1 MFAYVARQAIYDTEK
16 RVFAYELLFRDGVS
30 NCFPDISPDEA
41 TSAMLADS
49 HLSIGVENISFNKTS
64 FINFHQDTIIHRF
77 PSTLDP
83 MNVVIEIVE
92 SVDVNEEFIAACQH
106 IKQLGYKI
114 ALDDYNFSDLWAP
127 LLPLVKYV
135 KIEAE
140 IIDLDN
146 PSVVSNLRKL
156 QADGKILIAE
166 KVETLEEFE
175 RFKAVGFDYFQGYF
189 LSHPEMI
196 KHKSVQVATSSILEL
211 VAASSSATF
220 DFKKIND
227 VFETDVGL
235 TYKLM
240 RFINNPLFNK
250 RQTINSLHHA
260 IRFLGETELKKFIAL
275 LAVANLRGNKPV
287 DLILSSLV
295 RANFCKLMAQAMAH
309 RENPPS
315 SYILGL
321 FSHMD
326 ALMDMPMP
334 EIMKSL
340 PFSDDVKTAL
350 CEVHSNTEL
359 ALQLRICIAFERAD
373 WAVIYE
379 MSQKANIPES
389 DLFNMYYES
398 VQWANAMHAQV
409 TESK

>member
-1 MFAYVARQAIYDTEK
+1 MFAYVARQAIYDTQK

-30 NCFPDISPDEA
+30 NCFPDISLDEA
-41 TSAMLADS
+41 TSSVLADS
-49 HLSIGVENISFNKTS
+49 HLSVGVENICFNKLS

-83 MNVVIEIVE
+83 LTVVIEIVE
-92 SVDVNEEFIAACQH
+92 SVDLSPEFINACEH
-106 IKQLGYKI
+106 IKQQGYKI
-114 ALDDYNFSDLWAP
+114 ALDDYDFSDKWETM
-127 LLPLVKYV
+127 LPLAKYV

-140 IIDLDN
+140 LIDLDK
-146 PSVVSNLRKL
+146 PEIAKHIQDL
-156 QADGKILIAE
+156 QAQGKILIAE
-166 KVETLEEFE
+166 KVETLQEYETFKKAGFE
-175 RFKAVGFDYFQGYF
+175 YFQGYF
-189 LSHPEMI
+189 LSKPEMV
-196 KHKSVQVATSSILEL
+196 KHKSIQVSTSSILEL
-211 VAASSSATF
+211 VAASSSKDF
-220 DFKKIND
+220 DFQRINE
-227 VFETDVGL
+227 VFEKDLGL

-260 IRFLGETELKKFIAL
+260 IRFLGEVELKKFIAL
-275 LAVANLRGNKPV
+275 LAIANLRGNKPV

-295 RANFCKLMAQAMAH
+295 RAHFCKLMANAMALK
-309 RENPPS
+309 ENPPS

-326 ALMDMPMP
+326 ALMDMPMQ
-334 EIMKSL
+334 EVMKNL

-350 CEVHSNTEL
+350 CENHTNTKL

-379 MSQKANIPES
+379 MSEKAEIPEAE
-389 DLFNMYYES
+389 LFQMYYDS
-398 VQWANAMHAQV
+398 VQWANTMQAQV
-409 TESK
+409 VAEK

>member
-83 MNVVIEIVE
+83 LNVVIEIVE
-92 SVDVNEEFIAACQH
+92 SVDVNEEFIAACEH

-114 ALDDYNFSDLWAP
+114 ALDDYNFSDIWEP
-127 LLPLVKYV
+127 LLPLVKYIKV
-135 KIEAE
+135 EAE

-146 PSVVSNLRKL
+146 PSIVSSLRKL

-166 KVETLEEFE
+166 KVETLDAFE
-175 RFKAVGFDYFQGYF
+175 RFKAAGFDYFQGYF

-196 KHKSVQVATSSILEL
+196 KHKSVQVATSSIIEL
-211 VAASSSATF
+211 VAASSSETF

-227 VFETDVGL
+227 VFEKDVGL

-295 RANFCKLMAQAMAH
+295 RANFCKLMAYAMAH
-309 RENPPS
+309 KENPPS

-350 CEVHSNTEL
+350 CEIHSNTEL

-379 MSQKANIPES
+379 MSQKANIPEP

-409 TESK
+409 AESK

>member
-1 MFAYVARQAIYDTEK
+1 MFAFVARQAIYDTEK

-41 TSAMLADS
+41 TSSMLADS
-49 HLSIGVENISFNKTS
+49 HLSIGVENICFNKVS

-92 SVDVNEEFIAACQH
+92 SVDVTPEFITACEQ
-106 IKQLGYKI
+106 IKQQGYKL
-114 ALDDYNFSDLWAP
+114 ALDDYDFSDAWVP
-127 LLPLVKYV
+127 LLPLVKYI
-135 KIEAE
+135 KIEAD
-140 IIDLDN
+140 IIDLND
-146 PSVVSNLRKL
+146 PAIVSSIRKL
-156 QADGKILIAE
+156 QNDGKVLIAE
-166 KVETLEEFE
+166 KVETLEAFE
-175 RFKAVGFDYFQGYF
+175 QYKAAGFDYFQGYF
-189 LSHPEMI
+189 LSRPEMV

-211 VAASSSATF
+211 VAASSSSTF
-220 DFKKIND
+220 DFKEINE
-227 VFETDVGL
+227 VFEKDVGL

-260 IRFLGETELKKFIAL
+260 IRFLGEVELKKFIAL
-275 LAVANLRGNKPV
+275 LAIANLRGNKPV

-295 RANFCKLMAQAMAH
+295 RANFCKLMAKAMAH
-309 RENPPS
+309 KENPPS

-326 ALMDMPMP
+326 ALMDMPMA
-334 EIMKSL
+334 EIMKNL

-350 CEVHSNTEL
+350 CEIHTNTDL
-359 ALQLRICIAFERAD
+359 ALQLRICMAFERAD
-373 WAVIYE
+373 WALIYE
-379 MSQKANIPES
+379 MSQKADIPEEA
-389 DLFNMYYES
+389 LFNMYYES

-409 TESK
+409 SESK

>member
-1 MFAYVARQAIYDTEK
+1 MFAFVARQAIYDTEK

-41 TSAMLADS
+41 TSSMLADS
-49 HLSIGVENISFNKTS
+49 HLSIGVENICFNKVS

-92 SVDVNEEFIAACQH
+92 SVDVTPEFITACEQ
-106 IKQLGYKI
+106 IKQQGYKL
-114 ALDDYNFSDLWAP
+114 ALDDYDFSDAWVP
-127 LLPLVKYV
+127 LLPLVKYI
-135 KIEAE
+135 KIEAD
-140 IIDLDN
+140 IIDLND
-146 PSVVSNLRKL
+146 PAIVSSIRKL
-156 QADGKILIAE
+156 QNDGKVLIAE
-166 KVETLEEFE
+166 KVETLEAFE
-175 RFKAVGFDYFQGYF
+175 QYKAAGFDYFQGYF
-189 LSHPEMI
+189 LSRPEMV

-211 VAASSSATF
+211 VAASSSSTF
-220 DFKKIND
+220 DFKEINE
-227 VFETDVGL
+227 VFEKDVGL

-260 IRFLGETELKKFIAL
+260 IRFLGEVELKKFIAL
-275 LAVANLRGNKPV
+275 LAIANLRGNKPV

-295 RANFCKLMAQAMAH
+295 RANFCKLMAKAMAH
-309 RENPPS
+309 KENPPS

-326 ALMDMPMP
+326 ALMDMPMA
-334 EIMKSL
+334 EIMKNL

-350 CEVHSNTEL
+350 CEIHTNTDL
-359 ALQLRICIAFERAD
+359 ALQLRICMAFERAD
-373 WAVIYE
+373 WALIYE
-379 MSQKANIPES
+379 MSQKADIPEEA
-389 DLFNMYYES
+389 LFNMYYES
-398 VQWANAMHAQV
+398 VQWANVMHAQV
-409 TESK
+409 SESK

>member
-1 MFAYVARQAIYDTEK
+1 MFAFVARQAIYDTEK

-41 TSAMLADS
+41 TSSMLADS
-49 HLSIGVENISFNKTS
+49 HLSIGVENICFNKVS

-92 SVDVNEEFIAACQH
+92 SVDVTPEFITACEQ
-106 IKQLGYKI
+106 IKQQGYKL
-114 ALDDYNFSDLWAP
+114 ALDDYDFSDAWVP
-127 LLPLVKYV
+127 LLPLVKYI
-135 KIEAE
+135 KIEAD
-140 IIDLDN
+140 IIDLND
-146 PSVVSNLRKL
+146 PAIVSSIRKL
-156 QADGKILIAE
+156 QNDGKVLIAE
-166 KVETLEEFE
+166 KVETLEAFE
-175 RFKAVGFDYFQGYF
+175 QYKAAGFDYFQGYF
-189 LSHPEMI
+189 LSRPEMV
-196 KHKSVQVATSSILEL
+196 KHKSLQVATSSILEL
-211 VAASSSATF
+211 VAASSSSTF
-220 DFKKIND
+220 DFKEINE
-227 VFETDVGL
+227 VFEKDVGL

-260 IRFLGETELKKFIAL
+260 IRFLGEVELKKFIAL
-275 LAVANLRGNKPV
+275 LAIANLRGNKPV

-295 RANFCKLMAQAMAH
+295 RANFCKLMAKAMAH
-309 RENPPS
+309 KENPPS

-326 ALMDMPMP
+326 ALMDMPMA
-334 EIMKSL
+334 EIMKNL

-350 CEVHSNTEL
+350 CEIHTNTDL
-359 ALQLRICIAFERAD
+359 ALQLRICMAFERAD
-373 WAVIYE
+373 WALIYE
-379 MSQKANIPES
+379 MSQKADIPEEA
-389 DLFNMYYES
+389 LFNMYYES

-409 TESK
+409 SESK

>member
-1 MFAYVARQAIYDTEK
+1 MFAFVARQAIYDTEK

-41 TSAMLADS
+41 TSSMLADS
-49 HLSIGVENISFNKTS
+49 HLSIGVENICFNKVS

-92 SVDVNEEFIAACQH
+92 SVDLNPEFISACEH
-106 IKQLGYKI
+106 IKQQGYKI
-114 ALDDYNFSDLWAP
+114 ALDDYDFSDTWEP
-127 LLPLVKYV
+127 LLPLVKYI
-135 KIEAE
+135 KIEAD
-140 IIDLDN
+140 IIDLND
-146 PSVVSNLRKL
+146 PAVLSSIRKL
-156 QADGKILIAE
+156 QNDGKVLIAE
-166 KVETLEEFE
+166 KVETLETFE
-175 RFKAVGFDYFQGYF
+175 RFKAAGFDYFQGYF
-189 LSHPEMI
+189 LSRPEMV

-211 VAASSSATF
+211 VAASSSSTF
-220 DFKKIND
+220 DFKEINE
-227 VFETDVGL
+227 VFEKDVGL

-250 RQTINSLHHA
+250 RQSINSLHHA
-260 IRFLGETELKKFIAL
+260 IRFLGEVELKKFIAL
-275 LAVANLRGNKPV
+275 LAIANLRGNKPV

-295 RANFCKLMAQAMAH
+295 RANFCKLMAKAMAH
-309 RENPPS
+309 KENPPS

-334 EIMKSL
+334 EIMKNL

-350 CEVHSNTEL
+350 CEIHTNTDL
-359 ALQLRICIAFERAD
+359 ALQLRICMAFERAD
-373 WAVIYE
+373 WALIYE
-379 MSQKANIPES
+379 MSQKADIPEAE
-389 DLFNMYYES
+389 LFNMYYES

>member
-83 MNVVIEIVE
+83 LNVVIEIVE
-92 SVDVNEEFIAACQH
+92 SVDVNEKFIAACEH

-114 ALDDYNFSDLWAP
+114 ALDDYNFSDIWEP
-127 LLPLVKYV
+127 LLPLVKYIKV
-135 KIEAE
+135 EAE

-146 PSVVSNLRKL
+146 PSIVSSLRKL

-166 KVETLEEFE
+166 KVETLDAFE
-175 RFKAVGFDYFQGYF
+175 RFKAAGFDYFQGYF

-196 KHKSVQVATSSILEL
+196 KHKSVQVATSSIIEL
-211 VAASSSATF
+211 VAASSSETF
-220 DFKKIND
+220 DFKKMND
-227 VFETDVGL
+227 VFEKDVGL

-295 RANFCKLMAQAMAH
+295 RANFCKLMAYAMAH
-309 RENPPS
+309 KENPPS

-350 CEVHSNTEL
+350 CEIHSNTEL

-379 MSQKANIPES
+379 MSQKANIPEP

-409 TESK
+409 AESK

>member
-49 HLSIGVENISFNKTS
+49 HLSIGVESISFNKTS

-83 MNVVIEIVE
+83 LNVVIEIVE
-92 SVDVNEEFIAACQH
+92 SVDVNEEFIAACEH

-114 ALDDYNFSDLWAP
+114 ALDDYNFSDLWEP
-127 LLPLVKYV
+127 LLPLVKYI

-146 PSVVSNLRKL
+146 PSIVSSLRKL

-166 KVETLEEFE
+166 KVETFEEFE
-175 RFKAVGFDYFQGYF
+175 RFKAAGFDYFQGYF

-211 VAASSSATF
+211 VAASSSETF

-227 VFETDVGL
+227 VFEKDVGL

-309 RENPPS
+309 KENPPS

-350 CEVHSNTEL
+350 CEIHSNTEL

-389 DLFNMYYES
+389 DLFSMYYES

-409 TESK
+409 AESK